1 MVCSLFNII
10 KLTRIFFTIL
20 VSLHATEPFE
30 QESVK
35 SNRNFGGIGLGLAIS
50 KQIVMRHGGDIYI
63 NSSPGQGSSFTISL
77 PVTKDAMA
85 KISSQDSKYLNDHNM
100 HLRQSFQSTISSSQ
114 RSKSSKK
121 ENTLVLSG

>member
-1 MVCSLFNII
+1 MQSIQYHQVDPY
-10 KLTRIFFTIL
+10 FFTIL

-63 NSSPGQGSSFTISL
+63 NSSPGQGSLFTISL
-77 PVTKDAMA
+77 PVMKDAMA
-85 KISSQDSKYLNDHNM
+85 KITT
-100 HLRQSFQSTISSSQ
+100 RIAT
-114 RSKSSKK
+114 RK
-121 ENTLVLSG
+121 ETNYICVTTQTDK